1 VSILHEPKV
10 DCHYHVLD
18 PHRFAYAPDVSYR
31 PTGQEIGTLAQYE
44 EVMACYNVKRAVIV
58 GPNSGYNTD
67 NRCLL
72 DVLEQGKGR
81 FKGIAV
87 VPLGITRT
95 ELQAMRDLGVI
106 GIAFNATLYGPEH
119 YAHTHA
125 LLEHL
130 NALDMWLQIQVEN
143 EQILPLLALIQSSK
157 VKLLIDHCG
166 RPSVQSGL
174 TSRGFQ
180 ALLNLGREQRAVVKL
195 SGFQKFSLK
204 PSNYGDVE
212 PFVEALLEA
221 FTPDAC
227 VWASDWPFL
236 KATERLDYGPLLKVF
251 ERFVSSPE
259 NRRKILWDTPNRV
272 FGFS

>member
-1 VSILHEPKV
+1 VSILDEPKV

-18 PHRFAYAPDVSYR
+18 PHRFGYAPDVRYR
-31 PTGQEIGTLAQYE
+31 PAGQEIGTLAQYE
-44 EVMACYNVKRAVIV
+44 EVMACYNVKRAVVV

-72 DVLEQGKGR
+72 DVLRQGQGR

-87 VPLGITRT
+87 VPLTITQS
-95 ELQAMRDLGVI
+95 ELKALKERGVL
-106 GIAFNATLYGPEH
+106 GIAFNATLYGPAH
-119 YAHTHA
+119 YAHTHE

-130 NALDMWLQIQVEN
+130 KALDMWLQIQVEN
-143 EQILPLLALIQSSK
+143 EQILSLLELIQSSK

-166 RPSVQSGL
+166 RPSVQSGI
-174 TSRGFQ
+174 TSLGFQ
-180 ALLNLGREQRAVVKL
+180 ALLNIGREQRAVVKI
-195 SGFQKFSLK
+195 SGLQKFSLK
-204 PSNYGDVE
+204 PSNYEDVT
-212 PFVEALLEA
+212 PFVDALLKA

-259 NRRKILWDTPNRV
+259 DRRKILWDTPNRV

>member
-1 VSILHEPKV
+1 VSILDEPKV

-18 PHRFAYAPDVSYR
+18 PHRFGYAPDVRYR
-31 PTGQEIGTLAQYE
+31 PAGQEIGTLAQYE
-44 EVMACYNVKRAVIV
+44 EVMACYNVKRAVVV

-72 DVLEQGKGR
+72 DVLRQGQGR

-87 VPLGITRT
+87 VPLTITQS
-95 ELQAMRDLGVI
+95 ELKALKERGVL
-106 GIAFNATLYGPEH
+106 GIAFNATLYGPAH
-119 YAHTHA
+119 YAHTHE

-130 NALDMWLQIQVEN
+130 KALDMWLQIQVEN
-143 EQILPLLALIQSSK
+143 EQILSLLELIQSSK

-166 RPSVQSGL
+166 RPSVQSGI
-174 TSRGFQ
+174 TSLGFQ
-180 ALLNLGREQRAVVKL
+180 ALLNLGREQRAVVKI
-195 SGFQKFSLK
+195 SGLQKFSLK
-204 PSNYGDVE
+204 PSNYEDVT
-212 PFVEALLEA
+212 PFVDALLKA

-236 KATERLDYGPLLKVF
+236 KAAERLDYGPLLKVF

-259 NRRKILWDTPNRV
+259 DRRKILWDTPNRV

>member
-1 VSILHEPKV
+1 VSILDEPKV

-18 PHRFAYAPDVSYR
+18 PHRFGYAPDVSYR
-31 PTGQEIGTLAQYE
+31 PAGQEIGTLAQYE
-44 EVMACYNVKRAVIV
+44 EVMACYNVKRAVVV

-72 DVLEQGKGR
+72 DVLRQGQGR

-87 VPLGITRT
+87 VPLTITQS
-95 ELQAMRDLGVI
+95 ELKALKERGVI
-106 GIAFNATLYGPEH
+106 GIAFNATLYGPAH
-119 YAHTHA
+119 YAHTHE

-130 NALDMWLQIQVEN
+130 KALDMWLQIQVEN
-143 EQILPLLALIQSSK
+143 EQILSLLELIQSSK

-166 RPSVQSGL
+166 RPSVQSGI
-174 TSRGFQ
+174 TSLGFQ
-180 ALLNLGREQRAVVKL
+180 ALLNIGREQRAVVKI
-195 SGFQKFSLK
+195 SGLQKFSLK
-204 PSNYGDVE
+204 PSNYEDVT
-212 PFVEALLEA
+212 PFVDALLKA

-259 NRRKILWDTPNRV
+259 DRRKILWDTPNRV